1 MTRQKNVIPS
11 AAKQSVGIN
20 HLENENGQQ
29 KTQGQMRKLKFTI
42 LLLWAATAAA
52 AAFATPQHG
61 FAAGTAAD
69 ARPVADEPPAAAAG
83 NGCTACEP
91 PADSA
96 EEPLLP
102 AKTVN
107 QRRAERG
114 ISSMKTLFVPK
125 GQWVFGGTISYST
138 HNNRDYDVLVIDDIT
153 SEGYTFRVSPMIGYA
168 LRDNSTLGVRFI
180 YGRTLLK
187 LDGADISFGN
197 GDSSTDLTVDY
208 YYALRHSY
216 SLAAV
221 YRRYIPFGDS
231 KRFGIFTDIQLLFGG
246 SQAKYAADAP
256 IKGTFQRGFDFE
268 LGVSPGLIAFA
279 TNTMAVEVNVGM
291 MGIGYSRVR
300 QVHNQVTAAT
310 RRQSAMNFKVN
321 LLSIGLG
328 VSFYL

>member
-1 MTRQKNVIPS
+1 MKRLT
-11 AAKQSVGIN
+11 
-20 HLENENGQQ
+20 HFE
-29 KTQGQMRKLKFTI
+29 MRKFKLLTG
-42 LLLWAATAAA
+42 LLLLSAAATAAA
-52 AAFATPQHG
+52 PQAEPSVTATCGSAAAERVTS
-61 FAAGTAAD
+61 
-69 ARPVADEPPAAAAG
+69 VADEPQQPV
-83 NGCTACEP
+83 
-91 PADSA
+91 
-96 EEPLLP
+96 
-102 AKTVN
+102 KTVN

-114 ISSMKTLFVPK
+114 ISSVSNLFVPK

-138 HNNRDYDVLVIDDIT
+138 HNNSDYDVLVIDDIT
-153 SEGYTFRVSPMIGYA
+153 SKGYTFKVSPMIGYA
-168 LRDNSTLGVRFI
+168 LGNNSTLGVRFI

-187 LDGADISFGN
+187 LDGANISFGD
-197 GDSSTDLTVDY
+197 GDSSTDLSVDY

-246 SQAKYAADAP
+246 SQGKYAADSP

-279 TNTMAVEVNVGM
+279 TNNMAVEVNVGM
-291 MGIGYSRVR
+291 MGIGYSRVE
-300 QVHNQVTAAT
+300 QVRNQVTTST
-310 RRQSAMNFKVN
+310 RHQSAMNFKVN